1 MRIAVSQRRI
11 HRHICIVGLTKQQ
24 PLHPKYKSNQLN
36 FKCFYFSLWILK
48 WWQIS
53 NKDTG
58 TDTNWTDRPLGNV
71 VPTHASTM
79 QRKKKPNPNNKVS
92 RFNLKNLT
100 GAFVVLGRP
109 LSRTKPFPI
118 DIPLRNNYLKIE
130 LEVTGRNCRYE
141 CRRWKHPPN
150 QINITHINPTKW
162 TRCRII
168 PQHLAELIW
177 INLRN

>member
-100 GAFVVLGRP
+100 GAFVVLLVG
-109 LSRTKPFPI
+109 LSLSLLTF
-118 DIPLRNNYLKIE
+118 L
-130 LEVTGRNCRYE
+130 YE
-141 CRRWKHPPN
+141 IIISKLNWKWPDAFAGMNADDENVP
-150 QINITHINPTKW
+150 QIKSITHINPTKW

-168 PQHLAELIW
+168 PEYLV
-177 INLRN
+177 N